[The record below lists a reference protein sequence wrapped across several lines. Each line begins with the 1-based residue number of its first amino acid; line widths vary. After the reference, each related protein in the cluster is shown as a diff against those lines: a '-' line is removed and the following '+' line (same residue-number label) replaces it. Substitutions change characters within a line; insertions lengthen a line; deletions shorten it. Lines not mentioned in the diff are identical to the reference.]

1 MCWAGAGGE
10 KQLVHKEYLFFYNG
24 NMVYINVSICVCT
37 WRSLISMWPAQT
49 DLSSFFPLLLKC
61 LVHLPSVLE
70 FRRAITVRGTL
81 AGWYVLSHYFLCCP
95 LVGNFT
101 WNMVSCCS
109 MRTWCKIQQGP
120 KCWCWVRNLSGTW
133 CGQELGKRCVSK
145 WHVTW
150 NLHGYVEELDVN
162 EEAGDFAEVH
172 LDSLE
177 FCLFFRYL

>member
-1 MCWAGAGGE
+1 MCQYAYVLEGHW
-10 KQLVHKEYLFFYNG
+10 
-24 NMVYINVSICVCT
+24 SVCD
-37 WRSLISMWPAQT
+37 RFKH
-49 DLSSFFPLLLKC
+49 LSSFIIWLLKC
-61 LVHLPSVLE
+61 LVHLPSLLDL
-70 FRRAITVRGTL
+70 RRAITVRGIFL
-81 AGWYVLSHYFLCCP
+81 CVSGWVVCVFRVLSHYFLCCP

-101 WNMVSCCS
+101 WNMVSCCC
-109 MRTWCKIQQGP
+109 MRTRCKIQQGP

-133 CGQELGKRCVSK
+133 CGQELGKGCVSK

-162 EEAGDFAEVH
+162 EGAEDFAEVH

>member
-1 MCWAGAGGE
+1 MRT
-10 KQLVHKEYLFFYNG
+10 YLKVTDQYVTGSNWSFFFLYLIAEMFSSSPFCVG
-24 NMVYINVSICVCT
+24 PQESHHCQRYFFCVSGWVICVS
-37 WRSLISMWPAQT
+37 R
-49 DLSSFFPLLLKC
+49 
-61 LVHLPSVLE
+61 
-70 FRRAITVRGTL
+70 
-81 AGWYVLSHYFLCCP
+81 VLSHYFLCCP

-133 CGQELGKRCVSK
+133 CGQKLGKGYVSK

-150 NLHGYVEELDVN
+150 NLHGYVEELDVS
-162 EEAGDFAEVH
+162 EGAEDFAEVH